1 MIHYTILDPA
11 AIFGQDYKFPELIE
25 CKYLGEN
32 IEAFKVSNN
41 TVVISRVIS
50 TNPYA
55 YLNPQLQ
62 PGCELA
68 MDIINR

>member
-11 AIFGQDYKFPELIE
+11 VIFGQDYEFPELIQ
-25 CKYLGEN
+25 CKYMGEN
-32 IEAFKVSNN
+32 IEAFKKTKD

-55 YLNPQLQ
+55 YLNPRLQ

-68 MDIINR
+68 VESLSR